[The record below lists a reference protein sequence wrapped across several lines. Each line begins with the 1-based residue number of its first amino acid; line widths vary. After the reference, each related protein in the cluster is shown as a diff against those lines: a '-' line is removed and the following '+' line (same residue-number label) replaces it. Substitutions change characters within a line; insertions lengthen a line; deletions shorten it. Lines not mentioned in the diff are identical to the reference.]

1 VQARSSTQSL
11 DCPRTHEAGRT
22 AQRTPEQLQPGQGA
36 HFHPIAL
43 YDKSPI
49 PVSSRG
55 AVLPVAAMNGTTRVM
70 GTSRVFNLKDDIAE
84 IERVA
89 RKELPEWK
97 LV

>member
-1 VQARSSTQSL
+1 
-11 DCPRTHEAGRT
+11 
-22 AQRTPEQLQPGQGA
+22 
-36 HFHPIAL
+36 
-43 YDKSPI
+43 
-49 PVSSRG
+49 
-55 AVLPVAAMNGTTRVM
+55 VLPVAAMNGTTRVM